1 MRLTYARLP
10 FSRLFAF
17 QKSFLQKNSTS
28 TVQHLF
34 TASVRRQAKLAIVPG
49 LAGRTGDMIP
59 HSPDNA
65 LSFGA
70 ACAIQ
75 I

>member
-34 TASVRRQAKLAIVPG
+34 TASVRRQANLAIYQGWQGG
-49 LAGRTGDMIP
+49 LGI
-59 HSPDNA
+59 
-65 LSFGA
+65 
-70 ACAIQ
+70 
-75 I
+75 